1 MWLGQ
6 EDAGRKLTRERNLL
20 LNLRSFLSEVHKNC
34 NETRALQQG
43 SPRLSAVATSP
54 EPPSCEPHVSIT
66 TVSLAPGT
74 HGDQTSFVW
83 AALKKGQIVAWIPRF
98 CFSSPSAAAF
108 LTGSWTDR
116 VVTSVPWHWCV
127 RGEKPGK
134 EKEHAEKLLGTP
146 APFYSLTWLVTWI
159 VSWSFNFLLYFHIL
173 YTFRYI
179 CFISHLKRHL
189 KINQPNCF

>member
-1 MWLGQ
+1 MRQ
-6 EDAGRKLTRERNLL
+6 EPYSMGAPGWVLW
-20 LNLRSFLSEVHKNC
+20 
-34 NETRALQQG
+34 
-43 SPRLSAVATSP
+43 PSP

-74 HGDQTSFVW
+74 HGDQTSSVW

-116 VVTSVPWHWCV
+116 VVTSIPRHWCI

-134 EKEHAEKLLGTP
+134 EKGHAQKLLGTP
-146 APFYSLTWLVTWI
+146 AAFYSLTWLVTWI
-159 VSWSFNFLLYFHIL
+159 VSWSFTFLLYFRIL
-173 YTFRYI
+173 YTFLYI
-179 CFISHLKRHL
+179 CFISQFWKD
-189 KINQPNCF
+189 I